1 MSNSYN
7 TVAVI
12 LKATPAINEFLI
24 NAEKYYAHVSPK
36 NSTKPKNPESL
47 QQHTELVQE
56 KFKMLTKNHGLDSII
71 DRLIND
77 FLQKQKVE
85 TNLQLGNFI
94 KKLFVNTIVF
104 HDFGKKSIINYNPLN
119 SYHRFFDRSSTQ
131 I

>member
-77 FLQKQKVE
+77 FLQ
-85 TNLQLGNFI
+85 N
-94 KKLFVNTIVF
+94 KK
-104 HDFGKKSIINYNPLN
+104 
-119 SYHRFFDRSSTQ
+119 
-131 I
+131 